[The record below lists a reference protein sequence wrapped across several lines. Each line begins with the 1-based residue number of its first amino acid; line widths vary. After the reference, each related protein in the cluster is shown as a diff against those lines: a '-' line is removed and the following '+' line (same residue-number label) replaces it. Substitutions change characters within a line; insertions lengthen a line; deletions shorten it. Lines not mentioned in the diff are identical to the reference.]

1 MSSHRQGL
9 VVTGRAGLLVL
20 ALALLA
26 TAAESPLV
34 CRVSYLAA
42 DDVYVDA
49 GAAQGLRKGDVG
61 VLRQKGVDVARLEVV
76 STSKTSARLR
86 VIGARGA
93 ARPAV
98 GDPVHFELA
107 NRTAKEP
114 EPPPAAN
121 GTQAP
126 FVPLLERQKSLAKAP
141 SRKNISHGW
150 VSLSQIVQTQSSF
163 DYWTTRLSSAGG
175 VDRLGGTPWA
185 VRWSGTLSARGGDAF
200 EGSVLDGGRLDVFE
214 FLATRRGEAG
224 SVTLGRFVPRALSNV
239 GYVDGALGERA
250 LGGGLTVGGILGLK
264 PTRDNLTPSLDE
276 PLGVLYGTLTSGKP
290 RETYY
295 SGTLGLLGSFFM
307 GDPDRL
313 ALLADQHLSIGTQ
326 FDLNASFE
334 VDFDVGGAAVRQGTR
349 LTYADLNLNAT
360 LARAL
365 TLRAGF
371 DHYEKLDTR
380 AEREALGYPDPVL
393 FDSGTWRYWVG
404 SSHQLPADFQL
415 ATEIAIVDSP
425 QTDLTLHWRILLTR
439 YGLFSIPQASAT
451 LTVYNL
457 EGELVSGVGG
467 QLSGFLPLQN
477 GRITLQPS
485 LGFRSFD
492 SDVAGS
498 LAITDLRLRAEYR
511 TDQRWS
517 FHGGVGYTFGE
528 AADLLSLELGL
539 RYRW

>member
-1 MSSHRQGL
+1 M
-9 VVTGRAGLLVL
+9 GRAALLVLVLVL
-20 ALALLA
+20 ALPAS
-26 TAAESPLV
+26 AAEAPLA

-61 VLRQKGVDVARLEVV
+61 VLRQKGVDVARVEVV

-93 ARPAV
+93 ARPEV
-98 GDPVHFELA
+98 GDAVRFELPD
-107 NRTAKEP
+107 RTAPES

-141 SRKNISHGW
+141 SRRNISHGW

-163 DYWTTRLSSAGG
+163 DFWTTRLSSAGG
-175 VDRLGGTPWA
+175 IDRLGGTPWA

-200 EGSVLDGGRLDVFE
+200 EGSVLDGTRLDVFE
-214 FLATRRGEAG
+214 LLATRRGESG
-224 SVTLGRFVPRALSNV
+224 VLTLGRFVPRALSNV

-250 LGGGLTVGGILGLK
+250 LGGGLSMGGILGLK
-264 PTRDNLTPSLDE
+264 PTRNNLTPSLDE
-276 PLGVLYGTLTSGKP
+276 PLGVIYGTLTSGKP

-295 SGTLGLLGSFFM
+295 SGTLGVLGSFFE
-307 GDPDRL
+307 GNADRL
-313 ALLADQHLSIGTQ
+313 ALLADQHLSIGTR

-334 VDFDVGGAAVRQGTR
+334 VDFDVGGAAVRSGTR
-349 LTYADLNLNAT
+349 LTYADLNFNAN
-360 LARAL
+360 LSRAL

-380 AEREALGYPDPVL
+380 AERSALGVTDPVL
-393 FDSGTWRYWVG
+393 YDSGTWRYWVG
-404 SSHQLPADFQL
+404 SSHQLPASLRL
-415 ATEIAIVDSP
+415 ATEFAIVDTP
-425 QTDLTLHWRILLTR
+425 QTGQTPHWRVMLTR
-439 YGLFSIPQASAT
+439 YGLLSTPQASAT

-457 EGELVSGVGG
+457 EGELVSGLGG
-467 QLSGFLPLQN
+467 QLSGYLPLQD

-485 LGFRSFD
+485 LGFRAFD
-492 SDVAGS
+492 SEVAGS
-498 LAITDLRLRAEYR
+498 FTITDLRLHAEYR
-511 TDQRWS
+511 AGQRWS
-517 FHGGVGYTFGE
+517 FQGGVTYMFGE
-528 AADLLSLELGL
+528 AADLLAVELGL